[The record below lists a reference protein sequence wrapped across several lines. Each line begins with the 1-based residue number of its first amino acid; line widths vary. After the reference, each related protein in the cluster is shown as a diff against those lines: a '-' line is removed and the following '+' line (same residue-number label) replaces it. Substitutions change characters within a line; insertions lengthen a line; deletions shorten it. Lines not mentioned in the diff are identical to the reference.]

1 MSALTTAIDILH
13 CFSPETPELRVSEVA
28 RRLSVPKSTV
38 SRLLKKMLHQGLVE
52 QDAKNRRYRP
62 GPLAFRLGTL
72 YQAHL
77 QILDL
82 ADAAVEVLVEE
93 FGLTGYV
100 GILDGTD
107 VVVLRARQ
115 GSYPVRFVVDPGYRG
130 PAFATAIGKALL
142 ARLDDDMLCALL
154 PPVLTYDATDLSLA
168 REDLLLDLEETR
180 EQGWTE
186 SIERIVFGF
195 GAVGAAVGM
204 ADGQQAVAF
213 CLSYPTKAEFEEQ
226 RDRMVERIVQCA
238 DSIGRRCGDPYWST
252 QRRVGP
258 GIRSAAREAE
268 GGAVAV

>member
-1 MSALTTAIDILH
+1 MSALTTAIDILN

-38 SRLLKKMLHQGLVE
+38 SRLLKKMLHHGLVE

-82 ADAAVEVLVEE
+82 ADSAVEVLVDE

-107 VVVLRARQ
+107 IVVLRARQ

-154 PPVLTYDATDLSLA
+154 PPILTYDATGLSLA
-168 REDLLLDLEETR
+168 REDLLLELEETR

-195 GAVGAAVGM
+195 GAVGAAVGT

-238 DSIGRRCGDPYWST
+238 DSIGRRCGDPYWTT

-258 GIRSAAREAE
+258 GIRSATREAE